1 MPNKK
6 LSSKDQELKDFIKAG
21 GRKGAEANFNAILK
35 KAVKPVKKKPETK
48 PKS

>member
-6 LSSKDQELKDFIKAG
+6 LPSKDQDLKDFIKSG
-21 GRKGAEANFNAILK
+21 GRKGAEADFNAILK